1 MANYRYML
9 IDRKDR
15 TVKMVN
21 SESCQATTESKLESL
36 LNLDHFSFLERYK
49 LEWNGQ
55 DEDFKRLSKKYSK
68 YTRTE

>member
-21 SESCQATTESKLESL
+21 SESCRATTESKLESL
-36 LNLDHFSFLERYK
+36 LNLDHWSFLERYK

-68 YTRTE
+68 FVRIK